1 MAKDLAEAEEAEKE
15 AVATYEKMVAAK
27 KKEIET
33 LTATIEAK
41 LQQSSE
47 KAVKLVQAKNDLK
60 DTQDG
65 LAEDKKFLA
74 ELAKG
79 CKTKE
84 AEWDVVVKTR
94 SEEMLALSETIKI
107 LNDDDALELFKRTLP
122 SASSFVQ
129 VQVTTNAQKVRAL
142 TAVQTART
150 YSRKQDRA
158 QLDLIALALHG
169 KKIGFGKVVE
179 MIDAMVQTLAKDQ
192 QDDDHKVEYCEDQLD
207 KAADKTKDLERA
219 ASAADASVESAT
231 DGIATVTQ
239 QISELEAGIKALDS
253 SVAEATAQR
262 KEEHAAHLEL
272 MSSDSAAKELLGF
285 ARNRLN
291 KFYAPKLYKPAPK
304 AELSAEER
312 IFVSEGGT
320 ASPTPAPGGIAGTG
334 ISAFAEVSAHMQGKE
349 APPPAPETFG
359 AYEKKSGENMGV
371 LAMLDLLVKDLTKE
385 MQESSVEEKNAQAD
399 YEELMRDASEK
410 RAQDSKAI
418 TSEANIKARL
428 QGDLDAAKTA
438 GSNAKAELSATGQ
451 FVAELHGECDWL
463 TKHADARREARS
475 REVDSLKNAKAVL
488 SGADYSL

>member
-1 MAKDLAEAEEAEKE
+1 
-15 AVATYEKMVAAK
+15 
-27 KKEIET
+27 
-33 LTATIEAK
+33 
-41 LQQSSE
+41 
-47 KAVKLVQAKNDLK
+47 
-60 DTQDG
+60 
-65 LAEDKKFLA
+65 
-74 ELAKG
+74 
-79 CKTKE
+79 
-84 AEWDVVVKTR
+84 
-94 SEEMLALSETIKI
+94 
-107 LNDDDALELFKRTLP
+107 
-122 SASSFVQ
+122 
-129 VQVTTNAQKVRAL
+129 
-142 TAVQTART
+142 
-150 YSRKQDRA
+150 
-158 QLDLIALALHG
+158 
-169 KKIGFGKVVE
+169 
-179 MIDAMVQTLAKDQ
+179 
-192 QDDDHKVEYCEDQLD
+192 
-207 KAADKTKDLERA
+207 
-219 ASAADASVESAT
+219 
-231 DGIATVTQ
+231 VTQ
-239 QISELEAGIKALDS
+239 QLADLESGIKALDK
-253 SVAEATAQR
+253 SVAEATQQR

-334 ISAFAEVSAHMQGKE
+334 ISALAEVSVHIQGKA
-349 APPPAPETFG
+349 APPPPPETFG
-359 AYEKKSGENMGV
+359 AYQKKSGENMGV

-418 TSEANIKARL
+418 TSKANIKAQL

-451 FVAELHGECDWL
+451 LVAELHGECDWL
-463 TKHADARREARS
+463 MQYAGARKEARN